1 MLQDGIGVDSYLLGS
16 VEVPTSVGV
25 GDRYSRSQCIRTTS
39 GTRRN
44 NGIITRHCCTT
55 TTLSPAAVT
64 APAAAK
70 RPVTDVDA
78 DVAAVAVDR
87 VAIVVAVVIHSG

>member
-1 MLQDGIGVDSYLLGS
+1 M
-16 VEVPTSVGV
+16 
-25 GDRYSRSQCIRTTS
+25 
-39 GTRRN
+39 
-44 NGIITRHCCTT
+44 
-55 TTLSPAAVT
+55 T

-87 VAIVVAVVIHSG
+87 VAIVVAVLIPDDIDPTLPVIAAVPAVTVAAVVVAVRAADHP